1 MSVTVKNP
9 GLSELDEL
17 CIQTIRFLSMEA
29 VQKANSGHPGMPMGM
44 APAAYVLWT
53 KHMKH
58 NPINPKW
65 HNRDRFVLS
74 AGHGSALLYSLLHL
88 TGYGITL
95 EDLKNFRQW
104 GSKTPGHPEYEP
116 DLGVEVTTGP
126 LGQGISN
133 AVGMAIAQKYLANHF
148 NRDGFPIIDYNIYVI
163 ASDGDLQEGVASEAC
178 SLAGHLGLD
187 NLIVVYDDNHISID
201 GSTDLAFTEDRAKRF
216 EAYGWNV
223 HVVEGD
229 GNDMDAFEKALKNA
243 KAEKQHPTLIK
254 LRTHI
259 AYGSPNMQDT
269 AEAHGSPLG
278 EDEIKLI
285 KEKFGWDP
293 EKSFYVPDGVKAH
306 MWKVQAEGKKAE
318 AAWDKLF
325 ADYAPKYPE
334 LAAQF
339 KDAVSGKLPVDL
351 DEILPAFEPGSSVAT
366 RKASGKVLA
375 ALMPKLP
382 LILGGS
388 ADLTPSNNTRWP
400 EAKDFQK
407 DAREGRYLRYGIREH
422 GMGAIMN
429 GISVSGLARAYGG
442 TFLVFSDYM
451 RGAVRVAALSKYPTI
466 FVFTHDSIG
475 IGEDGPTHQP
485 VEHFAALR
493 AIPNLLV
500 FRPADA
506 NETAQAWKYA
516 LEHRDGPVALLL
528 TRQGLPVLDQAKYTP
543 ATNLIKG
550 AYVLLAPEKP
560 DVLLLATGSE
570 VSVALAAAEA
580 LAKEN
585 IAAQVVSM
593 PCLELFEKQSQEY
606 KDSVIPPDV
615 TVRVAIEAGV
625 EQGWQ
630 KYLGEKGIFIGLS
643 SFGASAPGKVC
654 FEKYGITTENVIE
667 AARKSTNLNFRRN
680 KTGTI
685 SFQDKLDIR
694 FKGMVDLLMI
704 IIFDLIVF
712 VCAILALWFAFFLT
726 SVIFPEETA
735 AVRLAKIVSCIS
747 VICGYAFYTV
757 FDLFRYL
764 RNLFRG
770 F

>member
-1 MSVTVKNP
+1 MVIGKCVMSVSVKNP
-9 GLSELDEL
+9 GCRQLDEL
-17 CIQTIRFLSMEA
+17 CIQTIRFLSAEA

-53 KHMKH
+53 KYMKH
-58 NPINPKW
+58 NPANPKW

-74 AGHGSALLYSLLHL
+74 AGHGSALLYSMLHL

-95 EDLKNFRQW
+95 DDLKNFRQW

-133 AVGMAIAQKYLANHF
+133 AVGMAIAQKYLASHF

-201 GSTDLAFTEDRAKRF
+201 GSTDLSFTEDRAKRF
-216 EAYGWNV
+216 KAYGWNV
-223 HVVEGD
+223 RVLEGD
-229 GNDMDAFEKALKNA
+229 GNDMAAFEKALKNA
-243 KAEKQHPTLIK
+243 RREKQRPTLIK

-278 EDEIKLI
+278 DDEIKLI
-285 KEKFGWDP
+285 KENFGWDP
-293 EKSFYVPDGVKAH
+293 EKSFHVPDEVRAH
-306 MWKVQAEGKKAE
+306 MEKIRKKGKRAE
-318 AAWDKLF
+318 AKWNKLLV
-325 ADYAPKYPE
+325 KYFETHPE
-334 LAAQF
+334 LAAEF
-339 KDAVSGKLPVDL
+339 ENAAAGKLPVNL
-351 DEILPAFEPGSSVAT
+351 DETLPAFEAGSSVAT

-375 ALMPKLP
+375 ELMPKLP

-400 EAKDFQK
+400 DAKDFQK
-407 DAREGRYLRYGIREH
+407 DARHGRYLRFGIREH

-451 RGAVRVAALSKYPTI
+451 RGAVRVAALSKYPSI

-506 NETAQAWKYA
+506 NETAQAWKYS
-516 LEHRDGPVALLL
+516 LEHRDEPVALLL
-528 TRQGLPVLDQAKYTP
+528 TRQGLPVLDQDKYGS
-543 ATNLIKG
+543 ATNLNKG
-550 AYVLLAPEKP
+550 AYVLLAADKP

-570 VSVALAAAEA
+570 VSVALDAAEA

-585 IAAQVVSM
+585 IPAQVVSM
-593 PCLELFEKQSQEY
+593 PCWELFEKQSQQY
-606 KDSVIPPDV
+606 KDSVIPPAV
-615 TVRVAIEAGV
+615 KARVGIEAGV
-625 EQGWQ
+625 EQGWH
-630 KYLGEKGIFIGLS
+630 KYIGDKGIFIGVS
-643 SFGASAPGKVC
+643 TFGASAPAKVC
-654 FEKYGITTENVIE
+654 FEKYGITAENVIK
-667 AARKSTNLNFRRN
+667 AAKDSMASS
-680 KTGTI
+680 G
-685 SFQDKLDIR
+685 
-694 FKGMVDLLMI
+694 
-704 IIFDLIVF
+704 
-712 VCAILALWFAFFLT
+712 
-726 SVIFPEETA
+726 
-735 AVRLAKIVSCIS
+735 
-747 VICGYAFYTV
+747 
-757 FDLFRYL
+757 
-764 RNLFRG
+764 
-770 F
+770 